1 MNFKLLILI
10 IPILIITSYIILVS
24 FKITERFL
32 TNADDPITQSDA
44 FKMYSIDPNKYY
56 EKLQQEARAPVVDY
70 NIQDAVGDANIAYAL
85 NIYSKPLPSSAEDM
99 QQNNNWE
106 YTIISQY
113 RRVLGRSPST
123 EEIEQHMQQYL
134 DKEIDENT
142 LKIYLLNSSEY
153 ALNAKLQS
161 NDINE
166 ELEYTYAKEDMF
178 LMIAKMY
185 FNELKKEPPRIMLL
199 PLRDVF
205 MMLGNDKYL
214 FRAFLIHFNYQN
226 FENDLINTKGMKK
239 ENIIQL
245 FNKHFVYDEIRMKA
259 NDIKRYDALNRVQ
272 NDNAPP
278 PTSIPTNTAFQ
289 GTQLQNLDSTQ
300 ESINKKLEELQKKYG
315 NNIVENFEVTPAEK
329 QLAMIQSQV
338 VIKSDENKLRDAIA
352 IQAEKVAANTKKMEQ
367 VSKEISKLKKD
378 IDTSDKKLI
387 HQEAKYKEVV
397 NKITKIKQSC
407 RFKAD
412 TNIVVEVLQYVEE
425 QKNLVSAQQ
434 KALELKEILNKAIPQ
449 IEKWRIE
456 HNQDA
461 DKLAKMKQEL
471 LEYDKIKEVTES
483 ERLNGLIEA
492 NQFEKQKEIERLNKL
507 IVYQGNLLDSNLT
520 RISHL

>member
-10 IPILIITSYIILVS
+10 IPILIITSYIILVA
-24 FKITERFL
+24 FKITESFL
-32 TNADDPITQSDA
+32 TNANDYSTQSNV

-56 EKLQQEARAPVVDY
+56 EKLQQEAREPTTNS

-99 QQNNNWE
+99 QQSNNWE
-106 YTIISQY
+106 YNIISQY

-123 EEIEQHMQQYL
+123 EEIQQHMQQFS

-142 LKIYLLNSSEY
+142 LKIYLLNSGEY

-161 NDINE
+161 NDING
-166 ELEYTYAKEDMF
+166 ELEYAYAKEDMF
-178 LMIAKMY
+178 VMVARMY
-185 FNELKKEPPRIMLL
+185 FNELQKESPRIMLL
-199 PLRDVF
+199 PLRDIF

-214 FRAFLIHFNYQN
+214 FRAFLVHDHYSK
-226 FENDLINTKGMKK
+226 FENELINTKGLKK

-259 NDIKRYDALNRVQ
+259 NDIKRYDALNKAQSETV
-272 NDNAPP
+272 
-278 PTSIPTNTAFQ
+278 PTSIPTNTGFQ
-289 GTQLQNLDSTQ
+289 GTQLETLDSVQ
-300 ESINKKLEELQKKYG
+300 ESINKKMEELKNKYA
-315 NNIVENFEVTPAEK
+315 NDIVENFEVTPAEK

-338 VIKSDENKLRDAIA
+338 IIKSDENKLRDAIA
-352 IQAEKVAANTKKMEQ
+352 LQEKRVEGNRKKMEQ
-367 VSKEISKLKKD
+367 ISKEMTKLQQD
-378 IDTSDKKLI
+378 IDTSAKKLI
-387 HQEAKYKEVV
+387 EQERTYKEVV

-449 IEKWRIE
+449 IKKWQIE

-461 DKLAKMKQEL
+461 DRLAEMKQEL
-471 LEYDKIKEVTES
+471 LEYEKIKQVEELRKS
-483 ERLNGLIEA
+483 NDSILADQLAKE
-492 NQFEKQKEIERLNKL
+492 KEIERLSKL
-507 IVYQGNLLDSNLT
+507 IVYQGNLLDSNM
-520 RISHL
+520 RK

>member
-205 MMLGNDKYL
+205 MMLGNDK
-214 FRAFLIHFNYQN
+214 
-226 FENDLINTKGMKK
+226 
-239 ENIIQL
+239 
-245 FNKHFVYDEIRMKA
+245 
-259 NDIKRYDALNRVQ
+259 
-272 NDNAPP
+272 
-278 PTSIPTNTAFQ
+278 
-289 GTQLQNLDSTQ
+289 
-300 ESINKKLEELQKKYG
+300 
-315 NNIVENFEVTPAEK
+315 
-329 QLAMIQSQV
+329 
-338 VIKSDENKLRDAIA
+338 
-352 IQAEKVAANTKKMEQ
+352 
-367 VSKEISKLKKD
+367 
-378 IDTSDKKLI
+378 
-387 HQEAKYKEVV
+387 
-397 NKITKIKQSC
+397 
-407 RFKAD
+407 
-412 TNIVVEVLQYVEE
+412 
-425 QKNLVSAQQ
+425 
-434 KALELKEILNKAIPQ
+434 
-449 IEKWRIE
+449 
-456 HNQDA
+456 
-461 DKLAKMKQEL
+461 
-471 LEYDKIKEVTES
+471 
-483 ERLNGLIEA
+483 
-492 NQFEKQKEIERLNKL
+492 
-507 IVYQGNLLDSNLT
+507 
-520 RISHL
+520 